1 MHKLISQNFDSNVP
15 VEQNV
20 MGSVDKRHATS
31 PDAFNNLVTAAQFVT
46 DHLSHS
52 FVSGTAASP

>member
-1 MHKLISQNFDSNVP
+1 
-15 VEQNV
+15 
-20 MGSVDKRHATS
+20 MGSVDERHATS
-31 PDAFNNLVTAAQFVT
+31 SDAFNHLVTAAQFVT